1 MFHQCQAGMDYP
13 KKCSNRLMF
22 DSKKN
27 ECNWED
33 QVDCSGKEKL
43 IGKFIK
49 SNLFMRI
56 FTWNLNLTETNGL
69 EDQSKPDVSADG
81 KGRVTKF
88 CMERNNGNYE
98 DLYYV
103 NILNIFKRLLFIIF

>member
-22 DSKKN
+22 DSKRN

-43 IGKFIK
+43 IGKSTFSI
-49 SNLFMRI
+49 RI
-56 FTWNLNLTETNGL
+56 FCIEFKLN
-69 EDQSKPDVSADG
+69 
-81 KGRVTKF
+81 
-88 CMERNNGNYE
+88 
-98 DLYYV
+98 
-103 NILNIFKRLLFIIF
+103 